1 MIRNLFAKKLK
12 GNIGLMKRLL
22 LFILI
27 SNIAFGQLLDQS
39 EKELI
44 PVKRFDNIATR
55 QVDENLINPTIIL
68 NAGKSNFFW
77 SGGLKFGPKTHNG
90 KLRLLN
96 GNINLNEQN
105 ISGDVTINMLSLNNS
120 ELVGTSSERLVGHL
134 RSADFFDVEKYPTAK
149 LSINKSKIIEKLSD
163 GRYKMLIDGDMTIK
177 SKTNPISFEAIVDL
191 TSEIKT
197 AEGTLV
203 FNRNDFNVQYR
214 SEMHLNDPKS
224 FWNKLQT
231 TRDTAKDKV
240 INEEIEIQFDVVSM
254 PGMLSK

>member
-1 MIRNLFAKKLK
+1 VIRNLFGKKLK
-12 GNIGLMKRLL
+12 GNIGLMKRILI
-22 LFILI
+22 FILI
-27 SNIAFGQLLDQS
+27 SNFAFGQLLDRS

-44 PVKRFDNIATR
+44 PTKRFDNVAKR
-55 QVDENLINPTIIL
+55 QIDENLISPIIIL
-68 NAGKSNFFW
+68 DAGKSKFVW

-96 GNINLNEQN
+96 GNINLDNQN
-105 ISGDVTINMLSLNNS
+105 ISGEVLINMLSLTNS
-120 ELVGTSSERLVGHL
+120 ELVGSSSERLVGHL

-149 LSINKSKIIEKLSD
+149 LSIKNSKVIQKLDD
-163 GRYKMLIDGDMTIK
+163 GRYKMLIDGEMTVK
-177 SKTNPISFEAIVDL
+177 SKTNLISFEAIIDL
-191 TSEIKT
+191 DSEIKT
-197 AEGTLV
+197 AEGVLV
-203 FNRNDFNVQYR
+203 FNRNDFGVQYR

-240 INEEIEIQFDVVSM
+240 INEEIEIKFNVVSM

>member
-1 MIRNLFAKKLK
+1 
-12 GNIGLMKRLL
+12 MKRLL
-22 LFILI
+22 LFILV
-27 SNIAFGQLLDQS
+27 SNFVFGQLLDQS

-68 NAGKSNFFW
+68 NAGKSNFIW

-149 LSINKSKIIEKLSD
+149 LSIKKSKIIEKLSD

-191 TSEIKT
+191 ISEIKT

>member
-1 MIRNLFAKKLK
+1 MKK
-12 GNIGLMKRLL
+12 LL
-22 LFILI
+22 LFIII
-27 SNIAFGQLLDQS
+27 SNFAYGQLLDRS

-44 PVKRFDNIATR
+44 PVKRFDNMATR

-68 NAGKSNFFW
+68 NAGKSNFIW

-105 ISGDVTINMLSLNNS
+105 ISGDVTINMLSLTNS
-120 ELVGTSSERLVGHL
+120 ELSGTSSERLVGHL

-149 LSINKSKIIEKLSD
+149 LSIKNSKIIEKLND

-177 SKTNPISFEAIVDL
+177 SKTNPISFEAIIDL
-191 TSEIKT
+191 NSEVKT
-197 AEGTLV
+197 AEGKLV

-214 SEMHLNDPKS
+214 SEMHLNDPKT
-224 FWNKLQT
+224 FWNKIQT

-240 INEEIEIQFDVVSM
+240 INEEIEIRFNVVSM

>member
-1 MIRNLFAKKLK
+1 
-12 GNIGLMKRLL
+12 MKRLI
-22 LFILI
+22 LFIFI
-27 SNIAFGQLLDQS
+27 SNIALGQLLDQS

-44 PVKRFDNIATR
+44 PVKRFDNVATK
-55 QVDENLINPTIIL
+55 QAVEDLINPTIIL
-68 NAGKSNFFW
+68 NAGKSKFVWN
-77 SGGLKFGPKTHNG
+77 GGLKFGPKTHNG

-96 GNINLNEQN
+96 GNINLNKQN
-105 ISGDVTINMLSLNNS
+105 ISGDVVINMLSLNNS

-134 RSADFFDVEKYPTAK
+134 RSPDFFDVEKYPSAK
-149 LSINKSKIIEKLSD
+149 LSIKSSKIIEKLDD

-177 SKTNPISFEAIVDL
+177 SKTNPISFEAIIDL
-191 TSEIKT
+191 NSEIKT

-203 FNRNDFNVQYR
+203 FDRNDFDIQYR

>member
-68 NAGKSNFFW
+68 NAGKSNFIW

-105 ISGDVTINMLSLNNS
+105 ISGDVTINMRSLNNS
-120 ELVGTSSERLVGHL
+120 ELAGTLSERLVGHL

-149 LSINKSKIIEKLSD
+149 LSIKKSKIIEKLSD

-177 SKTNPISFEAIVDL
+177 SKTNPISFEAIIDL
-191 TSEIKT
+191 ISEIKT

-203 FNRNDFNVQYR
+203 FNRNDFDVQYR

-240 INEEIEIQFDVVSM
+240 INEEIEIQFNVVSM

>member
-68 NAGKSNFFW
+68 NAGKSNFIW
-77 SGGLKFGPKTHNG
+77 SGGLKFGPKTHKG

-105 ISGDVTINMLSLNNS
+105 ISGDVTINMRSLNNS
-120 ELVGTSSERLVGHL
+120 ELAGTSSERLVGHL
-134 RSADFFDVEKYPTAK
+134 RSADFFDVDKYPTAK
-149 LSINKSKIIEKLSD
+149 LSIKKSKIIEKLSD

-177 SKTNPISFEAIVDL
+177 SKTNPISFEAIIDL
-191 TSEIKT
+191 ISEIKT

-203 FNRNDFNVQYR
+203 FNRNDFDVQYR

-240 INEEIEIQFDVVSM
+240 INEEIEIQFNVVSM

>member
-1 MIRNLFAKKLK
+1 MGKFVISESSRKIEPEFA
-12 GNIGLMKRLL
+12 
-22 LFILI
+22 
-27 SNIAFGQLLDQS
+27 
-39 EKELI
+39 
-44 PVKRFDNIATR
+44 
-55 QVDENLINPTIIL
+55 LINPTIIL

-105 ISGDVTINMLSLNNS
+105 ISGDVIINMLSLNNS

-134 RSADFFDVEKYPTAK
+134 RSADFFDVDKYPTAK
-149 LSINKSKIIEKLSD
+149 LSIKKSKIIEKLGD

-177 SKTNPISFEAIVDL
+177 SKTNPISFEAIIDL

-197 AEGTLV
+197 AEGKLV
-203 FNRNDFNVQYR
+203 FNRNNFDVQYR

>member
-1 MIRNLFAKKLK
+1 MKK
-12 GNIGLMKRLL
+12 LL

-27 SNIAFGQLLDQS
+27 SNFACGQLLDQS

-44 PVKRFDNIATR
+44 PVKRFDNMATR

-68 NAGKSNFFW
+68 NAGESRFFW
-77 SGGLKFGPKTHNG
+77 TGGLKFGPKTHNG

-105 ISGDVTINMLSLNNS
+105 ISGDVTINMLSLTNS
-120 ELVGTSSERLVGHL
+120 ELSGTSSERLVGHL

-149 LSINKSKIIEKLSD
+149 LSIKNSKIIEKLND

-177 SKTNPISFEAIVDL
+177 SKTNPISFEAIIDL
-191 TSEIKT
+191 NSEVKT
-197 AEGTLV
+197 AEGKLV

-214 SEMHLNDPKS
+214 SEMHLNDPKT
-224 FWNKLQT
+224 FWNKIQT

-240 INEEIEIQFDVVSM
+240 INEEIEIRFNVVSM

>member
-1 MIRNLFAKKLK
+1 
-12 GNIGLMKRLL
+12 MKRLL

-68 NAGKSNFFW
+68 NAGKSNFIW

-149 LSINKSKIIEKLSD
+149 LSIKKSKIIELNTKSYVVLKNKD
-163 GRYKMLIDGDMTIK
+163 G
-177 SKTNPISFEAIVDL
+177 
-191 TSEIKT
+191 
-197 AEGTLV
+197 
-203 FNRNDFNVQYR
+203 
-214 SEMHLNDPKS
+214 
-224 FWNKLQT
+224 
-231 TRDTAKDKV
+231 
-240 INEEIEIQFDVVSM
+240 
-254 PGMLSK
+254 

>member
-1 MIRNLFAKKLK
+1 MKK
-12 GNIGLMKRLL
+12 LL
-22 LFILI
+22 LFIII
-27 SNIAFGQLLDQS
+27 SNFAYGQLLDRS

-44 PVKRFDNIATR
+44 PVKRFDNMATR

-68 NAGKSNFFW
+68 NAGKSNFIW

-105 ISGDVTINMLSLNNS
+105 ISGDVTINMLSLTNS
-120 ELVGTSSERLVGHL
+120 ELAGTSSERLVGHL

-149 LSINKSKIIEKLSD
+149 LSINSSKIIEKLND
-163 GRYKMLIDGDMTIK
+163 GKYKMLISGDMTIK
-177 SKTNPISFEAIVDL
+177 SKTNPISFEAIIDL
-191 TSEIKT
+191 NSEIKT
-197 AEGTLV
+197 AEGTLF
-203 FNRNDFNVQYR
+203 FNRNDFDIQYR
-214 SEMHLNDPKS
+214 SEMHLSNPKS